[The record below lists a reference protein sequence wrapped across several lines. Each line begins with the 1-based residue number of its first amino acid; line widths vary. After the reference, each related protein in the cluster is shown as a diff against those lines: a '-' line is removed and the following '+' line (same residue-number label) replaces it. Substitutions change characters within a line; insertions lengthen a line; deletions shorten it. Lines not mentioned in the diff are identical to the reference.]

1 MSAGTVHLKPANLQ
15 PMALL
20 HLLSK
25 QEARRL
31 MLLYTSVMSLWII
44 QVLFK
49 VGFMSQAFN
58 LDNGP
63 WMDHEQSFADL
74 QSDNN
79 IV

>member
-1 MSAGTVHLKPANLQ
+1 MRAGPVHLKPANLQ

-31 MLLYTSVMSLWII
+31 ILLYMSVMSLWII
-44 QVLFK
+44 QVPFK

-63 WMDHEQSFADL
+63 WMDHEQSFTGL
-74 QSDNN
+74 QSDKN
-79 IV
+79 IA